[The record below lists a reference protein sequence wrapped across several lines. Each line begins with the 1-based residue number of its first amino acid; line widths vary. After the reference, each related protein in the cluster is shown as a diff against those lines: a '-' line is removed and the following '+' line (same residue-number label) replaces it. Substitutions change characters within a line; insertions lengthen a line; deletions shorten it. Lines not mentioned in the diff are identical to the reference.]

1 MPAVTYTPA
10 MRVMNGDYAI
20 SGETGVLR
28 GLVLFEKFGF
38 LTWFFETG
46 CWVCCP
52 LFLSGRL
59 EEMLCLEKV
68 HCLRRVLHVNSS
80 NIITVVL

>member
-38 LTWFFETG
+38 LPSSLKLG
-46 CWVCCP
+46 VWVSCP
-52 LFLSGRL
+52 QLLSGSL
-59 EEMLCLEKV
+59 EEMLCLEEV
-68 HCLRRVLHVNSS
+68 RCLRRVLYVNSS
-80 NIITVVL
+80 NVITVVF